1 MRARHLMVIAL
12 ACGACGQPL
21 LHPGPWQPFRTGPGA
36 ALGRVWTDPTP
47 RERAEVWV
55 NVPASEPFPD
65 SLLIGDF
72 QRWARTVHLSRDSA
86 AGNQPPGKYSLQLD
100 IRRALTCPPRS
111 DRCDAALRDAP
122 RTLVYSVTL
131 ATCAGWPCHSG
142 HLIAVRDTAD
152 RYLPADDIE
161 SWVE

>member
-1 MRARHLMVIAL
+1 MRARHLMMVAL

-21 LHPGPWQPFRTGPGA
+21 LHPAPWEPFQTGPGA

-47 RERAEVWV
+47 RERPELWI

-65 SLLIGDF
+65 SLLVGDF
-72 QRWARTVHLSRDSA
+72 ERWAPTVHLSRDSM
-86 AGNQPPGKYSLQLD
+86 PGKLPTGKYYLQLD
-100 IRRALTCPPRS
+100 VRRSLGCPPRS
-111 DRCDAALRDAP
+111 ARCDAALRDSP
-122 RTLVYSVTL
+122 RTMVYAVTL

-142 HLIAVRDTAD
+142 HIVTVRDTAA
-152 RYLPADDIE
+152 RYVPDDEIE